1 MEAEQVTVEVVTA
14 EVVVA
19 TVDTVVVLVTE
30 PAAVKARSQKQERV
44 VTPFEE
50 ETHPGGERTSFL
62 PRTTKDYFKLHPV
75 PQCWPWAMDTTS
87 DSSPAGKVSSRR
99 TDKALGRLAP
109 GDRNQSYS

>member
-1 MEAEQVTVEVVTA
+1 MDKEVGLE

-19 TVDTVVVLVTE
+19 MAGVAMEVVVVAE
-30 PAAVKARSQKQERV
+30 VPALDQEATRREDQRPIAIRA
-44 VTPFEE
+44 PFEG
-50 ETHPGGERTSFL
+50 ETQAGGERTSFL

-99 TDKALGRLAP
+99 TDEALERLAS
-109 GDRNQSYS
+109 GDR